1 MLRSVGLT
9 QRDFGRM
16 MSYECLNYGLRA
28 LLWSLPASALLTW
41 WMYLSM
47 GRGFDTVFTVPWASV
62 AVAVGSVFVV
72 VFATMLYATRKI
84 RSENPIDG
92 LRQENL

>member
-1 MLRSVGLT
+1 MG
-9 QRDFGRM
+9 QGFGSRF
-16 MSYECLNYGLRA
+16 LIP
-28 LLWSLPASALLTW
+28 WS
-41 WMYLSM
+41 
-47 GRGFDTVFTVPWASV
+47 SV

-84 RSENPIDG
+84 RRENPIDG